1 MAKKRTEGDKK
12 YFRILNI
19 ISRLNAGPVK
29 ISELALEFN
38 ISIRSVQRDLE
49 RINMTGF
56 GLDTFQKGVYQF
68 APGISLRD
76 LKLSNEQLSVL
87 VLMHDMA
94 AQMGGTLETA
104 FDKIFSRLTSSSG
117 FDSPFHAI
125 IQRAR
130 QTLDAGIQ
138 KDLEFAIENR
148 RKIKIAYKSQGGKSD
163 RELSPLKL
171 IFSDGFFYLLAA
183 PAKQPVGP
191 PQAERRSQKADAFLK
206 YRADKITKL
215 DILNAEFT
223 PPPKKAMAKLLDGAT
238 SIWGVTASRGLRVR
252 LRLKG
257 PAADFFK
264 SKEVFPRQ
272 KTIKE
277 SSKYLI
283 LESAAAHP
291 MEIIPHV
298 LQWLPD
304 ITVLGPASLKNEIKD
319 RIAAYLRPP
328 KADRQRPKA
337 LDKV

>member
-19 ISRLNAGPVK
+19 ISRLNTGPVK
-29 ISELALEFN
+29 TSDLAAEFD

-56 GLDTFQKGVYQF
+56 GLDTFRKGVYQF

-76 LKLSNEQLSVL
+76 LKLSNEQFSVL

-104 FDKIFSRLTSSSG
+104 FDKIFSRLTGSSG
-117 FDSPFHAI
+117 SDSPFHAI

-130 QTLDAGIQ
+130 QTLDSGIR

-148 RKIKIAYKSQGGKSD
+148 RKIKINYNSTRGNSD
-163 RELSPLKL
+163 RELAPLKL

-183 PAKQPVGP
+183 PATQTAGRQPAAP
-191 PQAERRSQKADAFLK
+191 PLAEKRAQKADAFVK

-215 DILNAEFT
+215 DVLSAEFS
-223 PPPKKAMAKLLDGAT
+223 PPPKKVLDRLLDGAT

-264 SKEVFPRQ
+264 RKEVFPRQ

-277 SSKYLI
+277 NSKYLI
-283 LESAAAHP
+283 LESSAAHP

-304 ITVLGPASLKNEIKD
+304 IEVLEPVSLKTEIQD
-319 RIAAYLRPP
+319 RITAYLRKPG
-328 KADRQRPKA
+328 
-337 LDKV
+337 

>member
-1 MAKKRTEGDKK
+1 MAKKRVEGDKK

-19 ISRLNAGPVK
+19 ISRLNTGPVK
-29 ISELALEFN
+29 ISELALEFD

-56 GLDTFQKGVYQF
+56 ALDSFQKGVYQF

-94 AQMGGTLETA
+94 AQMGGTLKTA
-104 FDKIFSRLTSSSG
+104 FDKLFSRLTSSSG

-125 IQRAR
+125 LQRAR
-130 QTLDAGIQ
+130 QTLDPKIQ
-138 KDLEFAIENR
+138 KDLEFAIENGK
-148 RKIKIAYKSQGGKSD
+148 KIKITYESLGKKSE
-163 RELSPLKL
+163 RELCPLKL

-183 PAKQPVGP
+183 KTESKKEA
-191 PQAERRSQKADAFLK
+191 AFVK
-206 YRADKITKL
+206 YRADKIKKL
-215 DILNAEFT
+215 DVLGAEFL
-223 PPPKKAMAKLLDGAT
+223 PPPKKVMERLLDGAT
-238 SIWGVTASRGLRVR
+238 SIWGVTASRGPLVR
-252 LRLKG
+252 LRLEG

-272 KTIKE
+272 KIIKE
-277 SSKYLI
+277 TSKCLI
-283 LESAAAHP
+283 LESPAAHP

-304 ITVLGPASLKNEIKD
+304 ITVLEPDSIKTEIKN
-319 RIAAYLRPP
+319 RIAAYLRKPH
-328 KADRQRPKA
+328 
-337 LDKV
+337 

>member
-19 ISRLNAGPVK
+19 ISRLNTGPVK
-29 ISELALEFN
+29 ISDLAAEFN

-76 LKLSNEQLSVL
+76 LKLSNEQISVL

-148 RKIKIAYKSQGGKSD
+148 RKIKIAYESRGKKSD

-183 PAKQPVGP
+183 KAD
-191 PQAERRSQKADAFLK
+191 SQKADAFLK

-223 PPPKKAMAKLLDGAT
+223 PPSKKAMARLLDGAT

-277 SSKYLI
+277 NSRYLI

-304 ITVLGPASLKNEIKD
+304 ITVLEPASLKNEIKD
-319 RIAAYLRPP
+319 RIAAYLRKPC
-328 KADRQRPKA
+328 
-337 LDKV
+337 